1 MVSNMVKD
9 YAKKEYD
16 YVSKDYNK
24 EVMPEFI
31 ASRNDKKKC
40 TICKIEME
48 CNLINFRK
56 CSVLVKGNVRK
67 IYLRSECRDCWN
79 VKNNKNKK
87 SKKKNTPQRA
97 ALRKYYHKN
106 KNTKEAIWKKKKN
119 VIHRK
124 LKAMFSRR
132 NIMNP
137 ASYLK

>member
-1 MVSNMVKD
+1 MVKD
-9 YAKKEYD
+9 YTKKDYE

-31 ASRNDKKKC
+31 ASRNDKKNC

-56 CSVLVKGNVRK
+56 CSVVVKDNIRK

-79 VKNNKNKK
+79 VKNNKNKSKK
-87 SKKKNTPQRA
+87 SKKKNTPHHA

-106 KNTKEAIWKKKKN
+106 KNTKEAIWRKQKN

-137 ASYLK
+137 ALYLK